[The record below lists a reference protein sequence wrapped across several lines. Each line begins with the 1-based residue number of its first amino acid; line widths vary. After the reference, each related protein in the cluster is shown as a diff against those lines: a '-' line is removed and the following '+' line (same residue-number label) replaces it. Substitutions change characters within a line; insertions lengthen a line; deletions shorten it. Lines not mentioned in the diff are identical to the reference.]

1 MILKI
6 IGKKGLGH
14 TYSTTSKP
22 AGYDKVLKVINSCIT
37 LDHWVSAQKMMRLY
51 MKSNSI
57 ALAPYYTMLVKA
69 HSDKLRDINNGLTV
83 ATLLK
88 TA

>member
-1 MILKI
+1 
-6 IGKKGLGH
+6 
-14 TYSTTSKP
+14 
-22 AGYDKVLKVINSCIT
+22 
-37 LDHWVSAQKMMRLY
+37 